1 MGMASAAIHRLKQ
14 KDLVKNIF
22 GYFSE
27 EYERSDAAS
36 IWDIVLPIEKVIN
49 YLEERCDVKY
59 KSKSW
64 VWIQLKRYE
73 EELGVVLFKKLNSGN
88 NRDQFSIAINY
99 PFINFF
105 QKHHLYVNEKIKVA
119 NGVFDKIKDFKAHND
134 RKEPIKILLGAGTLC
149 YHISTIFAERSFQ
162 NKTKYLIHT
171 NNLGALSQLI
181 DPGINH
187 DNIVV
192 SMPEGRVDSVTHTII
207 GENTEYYLTTN
218 FDFIIQGTS
227 CIYNGDLYI
236 ESDDESIRKGTI
248 LRDTSGQKILV
259 LTKHEFSD
267 IPLKDSKPYGNL
279 RDYDFIIVPK
289 RGTDSPIKKK
299 YEYLF
304 EECKKILTPE
314 IINWNYEI
322 YRVNV

>member
-1 MGMASAAIHRLKQ
+1 MANAAKHRLKQ
-14 KDLVKNIF
+14 KDLVMNIF

-27 EYERSDAAS
+27 EYERSDTAS
-36 IWDIVLPIEKVIN
+36 IWEIVLPIEKVIN
-49 YLEERCDVKY
+49 YLEERCDVSY
-59 KSKSW
+59 KSNLW

-73 EELGVVLFKKLNSGN
+73 EELGVVLFKKINPEKK
-88 NRDQFSIAINY
+88 RDQFSIAINY

-105 QKHHLYVNEKIKVA
+105 QKQHLYVNEKIKVA
-119 NGVFDKIKDFKAHND
+119 NGVFDKIKDYKAKNNS
-134 RKEPIKILLGAGTLC
+134 KEPIKILLGAGTLC

-192 SMPEGRVDSVTHTII
+192 TMPEGRVDSVTHTII
-207 GENTEYYLTTN
+207 GENTEYYLTTD

-227 CIYNGDLYI
+227 CIYNGELFI
-236 ESDDESIRKGTI
+236 ESQQETIRKRAI
-248 LRDTSGQKILV
+248 LKDTSGKKILV

-267 IPLKDSKPYGNL
+267 KPLKNSVAYGKL
-279 RDYDFIIVPK
+279 KDYDFIIVPK
-289 RGTDSPIKKK
+289 RSTNLPIKKD
-299 YEYLF
+299 YEHLF

-322 YRVNV
+322 YKVKV